1 MLQPLHILSALDNPF
16 FRSLPGKY
24 KFPYRD
30 YYTGQNLLSV
40 RIASVIFLFVNVLI
54 RLLYVVFP
62 ANLTRAE
69 NFPEFNSTNW
79 IFLGVTFVFYLISNL
94 LIEQFKKNNKATA
107 IMALFIFSFGLYFIT
122 CGIYSSFIATA
133 NPRNSITLYLIALIV
148 VGVLCVFENYET
160 VILIIAAEL
169 IFTSLLI
176 ASHTSPTEMIYNQLL
191 SVILLSGFYLISRYF
206 FSYKG
211 TFYLQLIEIKE
222 KNSEIEGASEFKSQM
237 LGMVAHDLRNPI
249 AAVESLAMIME
260 MDDIDAETQDNLNLI
275 KSSCVKARTIIDDLL
290 QAARTENKVEF
301 ETKKT
306 ELNRLLKDTIR
317 VWKIQNNVKNNIELI
332 SSVSPAYAQLN
343 YEKFHRV
350 LDNLIGNAL
359 KFSPEK
365 SKVEI
370 LLNKRGANF
379 IIEIKDHGLGIPE
392 EMIPYIFDRFSKAG
406 RTGLKGEKST
416 GLGLSIVKQIVER
429 HKGKIEVESEAGK
442 GSTFRII
449 LPADGN

>member
-1 MLQPLHILSALDNPF
+1 LDNPF

-24 KFPYRD
+24 KIPYRD

-40 RIASVIFLFVNVLI
+40 RIASVIFFLLNMLI
-54 RLLYVVFP
+54 RLLYLAFP
-62 ANLTRAE
+62 ASLTRAE
-69 NFPEFNSTNW
+69 NFPEFNSANW
-79 IFLGVTFVFYLISNL
+79 IFLAVTFVFYLFSNL
-94 LIEQFKKNNKATA
+94 LIEQFKKSNKATA

-122 CGIYSSFIATA
+122 CGIYSSFIATG

-148 VGVLCVFENYET
+148 VSVLFVFENYET
-160 VILIIAAEL
+160 LILIIAAEL
-169 IFTSLLI
+169 IFTSLLVG
-176 ASHTSPTEMIYNQLL
+176 SHTSPTEMIYNQLL

-211 TFYLQLIEIKE
+211 TYFLQLIEIKE
-222 KNSEIEGASEFKSQM
+222 KNAEIESASEFKSQM

-290 QAARTENKVEF
+290 QAARTENTAEF
-301 ETKKT
+301 VTKKT

-332 SSVSPAYAQLN
+332 SSVSPAYSQIN

-370 LLNKRGANF
+370 ILNKSGAYY
-379 IIEIKDHGLGIPE
+379 IIEIKDRGLGIPE

-429 HKGKIEVESEAGK
+429 HKGKIEVESEVGK

-449 LPADGN
+449 LPADRN

>member
-1 MLQPLHILSALDNPF
+1 MC
-16 FRSLPGKY
+16 
-24 KFPYRD
+24 
-30 YYTGQNLLSV
+30 V
-40 RIASVIFLFVNVLI
+40 RIASVIFFLLNLLI

-62 ANLTRAE
+62 ASLTRAE

-79 IFLGVTFVFYLISNL
+79 IFLAVTFVFYLISNL
-94 LIEQFKKNNKATA
+94 LIEQFKKSNKATA

-122 CGIYSSFIATA
+122 CGIYSSFIATG

-148 VGVLCVFENYET
+148 VSVLFVFENYET

-176 ASHTSPTEMIYNQLL
+176 GSHTAPTEMIYNQLL

-211 TFYLQLIEIKE
+211 TYFLQLIEIKE
-222 KNSEIEGASEFKSQM
+222 KNAEIESASEFKSQM

-260 MDDIDAETQDNLNLI
+260 MDDINAETQDNLNLI

-290 QAARTENKVEF
+290 QAARTENTAEF
-301 ETKKT
+301 VTKKT

-332 SSVSPAYAQLN
+332 SSVSPAYSQIN

-370 LLNKRGANF
+370 ILNKSGAYY
-379 IIEIKDHGLGIPE
+379 IIEIKDRGLGIPE

-429 HKGKIEVESEAGK
+429 HKGKIEVESEVGK

-449 LPADGN
+449 LPADRN